1 MKILFPLYLIQM
13 KRNKSIEAG
22 VFFVRK
28 CMAFMLIIFAA
39 FRICLSEIQLKNVT
53 FLPVWV
59 PQPQFAGYYMAK
71 EKGIYQKYGLNVNIL
86 NGGHKNDTKDL
97 LVNGNADIAIMFLSS
112 AIKHR
117 IQGVDIVNIA
127 QVFQKSGILFVSKK
141 SSGID
146 SITEFRGKKIAI
158 WRTVFNEITDGFL
171 KENKIDNQIYR
182 INGGINLFLK
192 GAIDVCVV
200 MEYNELNTLYN
211 HGIDPE
217 ELNIFDLNRY
227 GFGFLED
234 GLYMTGYRYKNDP
247 EMAAAFVNASI
258 EGWMY
263 ALENVDETIEVMLRV
278 QKEANVIS
286 NRVHTEWMLKSMQK
300 MIFPEKKLT
309 EPGIL
314 DKNDFNNVLEFMNQ
328 YLNTT
333 KKIDYLDFFKGVR

>member
-1 MKILFPLYLIQM
+1 M
-13 KRNKSIEAG
+13 KRNKSLKGSILFA
-22 VFFVRK
+22 RK
-28 CMAFMLIIFAA
+28 SMLFILIIFAS
-39 FRICLSEIQLKNVT
+39 FRICFCEVALKNVN

-71 EKGIYQKYGLNVNIL
+71 EKGIYQKYGLNVNII
-86 NGGHKNDTKDL
+86 NGCHKNDANKL
-97 LVNGNADIAIMFLSS
+97 LLNGDVDIAIMFLTS
-112 AIKHR
+112 AINHR
-117 IQGVDIVNIA
+117 IQGADIVNIA
-127 QVFQKSGILFVSKK
+127 QIFQKSGILFVTRK

-146 SITEFRGKKIAI
+146 SISDFKGKRIAI
-158 WRTVFNEITDGFL
+158 WRTVFNETTDGFL
-171 KENKIDNQIYR
+171 KENGIDNIIYR
-182 INGGINLFLK
+182 INGGVNLFLK

-211 HGIDPE
+211 HGMDPE

-234 GLYMTGYRYKNDP
+234 GLYMTGDRYKNDP
-247 EMAAAFVNASI
+247 EMASAFVKASI

-263 ALENVDETIEVMLRV
+263 ALENMDETIEVMLRL
-278 QKEANVIS
+278 QKAANVIS
-286 NRVHTEWMLKSMQK
+286 NRVHTEWMLKSTFK

-314 DKNDFNNVLEFMNQ
+314 DKNDFMNALEFMTQ

-333 KKIDYLDFFKGVR
+333 NKIDYLDFFKGVR

>member
-1 MKILFPLYLIQM
+1 
-13 KRNKSIEAG
+13 
-22 VFFVRK
+22 
-28 CMAFMLIIFAA
+28 MAFMLIMFAA
-39 FRICLSEIQLKNVT
+39 FRVCLCEIPLKNVN

-86 NGGHKNDTKDL
+86 NGCQRNDTKEM
-97 LVNGNADIAIMFLSS
+97 LVNGNADIAIMFLTS

-127 QVFQKSGILFVSKK
+127 QIFQKSGILFVTRK

-158 WRTVFNEITDGFL
+158 WRTVFNEITDSFL
-171 KENKIDNQIYR
+171 KENGIDSLIYR
-182 INGGINLFLK
+182 INGGVNLFLK
-192 GAIDVCVV
+192 GAIDICVV

-217 ELNIFDLNRY
+217 DLNVFDLNRY

-234 GLYMTGYRYKNDP
+234 GLYMMGSRYKNDP
-247 EMAAAFVNASI
+247 EIASAFVKASI

-263 ALENVDETIEVMLRV
+263 ALENIDETIEVMLRV
-278 QKEANVIS
+278 QKNANVIS
-286 NRVHTEWMLKSMQK
+286 NRAHTEWMLKSMQK
-300 MIFPEKKLT
+300 MIFPEKNKT
-309 EPGIL
+309 DPGIL
-314 DKNDFNNVLEFMNQ
+314 DKNDFNNVLEFMNR

-333 KKIDYLDFFKGVR
+333 KKIDYLDFFKGNR